1 MLLVMKSAPLANTEY
16 LLSVPP
22 TLDVTRAG
30 DHQVVHLGATPI
42 ASFPVSDVST
52 RRHVMV
58 QLAEAGAVKTV
69 NIAAAFKVTP
79 IYVSL
84 LRGRYRKQGSA
95 GLQAGRRGPHGPMK
109 LTPRME
115 RRVLE
120 LDQQGLSHRAIAQRL
135 TDSGKKISYQ
145 TVRRILLR
153 RLPQQEVLS
162 VIQGPEPETPLS
174 VLAPAVG
181 EGREEVP
188 QGPTRYAGAMLL
200 HVALG
205 QLGLWSVFES
215 LGARLDR
222 SRMAAAQLI
231 GIIALGFAL
240 RFKSIERF
248 KTAVRRDFGMLL
260 GLQGIPSVQTLRTQV
275 GDLVDSVDPDAV
287 RRKLLAA
294 FVELEPVWE
303 GAYYIDGHFCP
314 YSGMH
319 PLPKGWNARRRLA
332 EPGQTDTYVHDATG
346 RALFFVNR
354 PLNDHLSRVLPTI
367 LQEIRGVAKDQQIL
381 LIFDR
386 GGYSGPLFQKL
397 TDEGVHF
404 ITYLKGRKAR
414 RRFPSDRFERRWW
427 EAPDPAGIKKTKRY
441 VYDIYEKGTRVRG
454 AGILRTLVLQDEEGQ
469 IPVLTNCPEM
479 ASAKVVHMLKMR
491 WRQENSFKYLSE
503 NYSVEQLVQ
512 YGADYHP
519 DERMVDNPKRAVLR
533 RKFEQVQMDIVFKES
548 ELGQALEY
556 NDEKVHRT
564 ARGLKHAPSTLRR
577 EIDQLYERVNRLENR
592 LVQTPAKV
600 ALKEIKD
607 KPLQAFQR
615 TDRRNMVNA
624 IKLATYN
631 AERLLARKFFR
642 HYQDPRDWLTIFRSF
657 FHLSGTISYAGDQL
671 MVELRAPDRPHIRRA
686 LEATIEELNTI
697 DSKLFGVGPKLIFMV
712 KS

>member
-22 TLDVTRAG
+22 TFDVTLAG

-69 NIAAAFKVTP
+69 NIAAAFNVTP

-84 LRGRYRKQGSA
+84 LRGRYREQGSA

-109 LTPRME
+109 LTPLLE

-120 LDQQGLSHRAIAQRL
+120 LDKQGLSHRAIAQRL

-162 VIQGPEPETPLS
+162 VIKGPEPATPLS
-174 VLAPAVG
+174 VLASAVG
-181 EGREEVP
+181 ESRGEVP

-222 SRMAAAQLI
+222 SRLAAAQLI

-275 GDLVDSVDPDAV
+275 GDLLDSVDPDAV
-287 RRKLLAA
+287 MRKLLAA

-303 GAYYIDGHFCP
+303 GAYYIDGYFCP

-354 PLNDHLSRVLPTI
+354 PLNDHLSRVLPAI

-404 ITYLKGRKAR
+404 ITYLKGRKAK

-441 VYDIYEKGTRVRG
+441 VFDIYEKGTRVRG
-454 AGILRTLVLQDEEGQ
+454 VGILRTLVLQDEEGQ

-479 ASAKVVHMLKMR
+479 ASAKVVHLLKMR

-512 YGADYHP
+512 YGADYHQ
-519 DERMVDNPKRAVLR
+519 DERMVDNPQRAVLR
-533 RKFEQVQMDIVFKES
+533 RKFEQVQMDIVFKEA

-556 NDEKVHRT
+556 HDEKVHRT
-564 ARGLKHAPSTLRR
+564 ARGLKHAHSTLRR
-577 EIDQLYERVNRLENR
+577 EIDRLYERVKRLENR

-671 MVELRAPDRPHIRRA
+671 RVELRAPDRPHIRRA